1 MRLGFSQD
9 WKSRY
14 FGGRDYIKYLH
25 EDIKIRQ
32 FLNKK
37 LRFFSVDK
45 IEIERSPGKISI
57 IIHTARPGLLIG
69 RGGAGAE
76 ELKKEIEK
84 YAKTSI
90 PIKLDIQEFKNPE
103 TSAAIMAEQIVEK
116 IERRVPY
123 RRVMKQALSKITS
136 NKIVKG
142 AKIEVKGRLNGAEIA
157 RKEHLE
163 LGLLPLQNLNADI
176 DYAKN
181 TAFTTYGTVGVKVWI
196 YKQKE
201 E

>member
-1 MRLGFSQD
+1 MRMGFTQD
-9 WKSRY
+9 WRSRY
-14 FGGRDYIKYLH
+14 FGGRNYIKYLH

-45 IEIERSPGKISI
+45 IEIERSPGKINVI
-57 IIHTARPGLLIG
+57 IYTARPGLLIG

-84 YAKTSI
+84 QVKTDT
-90 PIKLDIQEFKNPE
+90 PVKLEIQEYKNPE
-103 TSAAIMAEQIVEK
+103 TSATIVAEQMVEK
-116 IERRVPY
+116 IEKRIPY
-123 RRVMKQALSKITS
+123 RRIMKQALSKIMS

-142 AKIEVKGRLNGAEIA
+142 AKVEVKGRLNGAEIA

-163 LGLLPLQNLNADI
+163 AGLLPLQSLNADI

-196 YKQKE
+196 YKQKKG
-201 E
+201 